1 MKVITIIAFVT
12 FTFSSQALKLRT
24 LSITPERL
32 KLIQE
37 NSFPKINH
45 EKLNDIIEEN
55 PEFERSINKG
65 TPPYKTPYTKL
76 PQVTVD
82 RTEGNLT
89 N

>member
-1 MKVITIIAFVT
+1 MKVLTIIVFII

-24 LSITPERL
+24 LSISPERL

-45 EKLNDIIEEN
+45 EKLNDIIEET
-55 PEFERSINKG
+55 PEFERSINIG
-65 TPPYKTPYTKL
+65 NPAFKTPFTKL